1 MTITRL
7 LIAHHKKCDDMMLA
21 AKEVAAQLDW
31 TKVDM
36 ILRELSTE
44 LEKHLSVEEDVI
56 FPAYEKASGI
66 RSGPTQVMRQEHHQM
81 RGLLQTLQQ
90 ALADQENEIFI
101 KMIDTLIGLMQQ
113 HNMKEKQVLYPS
125 CDRLLVVDTLLPV
138 IRNRLS

>member
-7 LIAHHKKCDDMMLA
+7 LIAHHKKCEDMMLT

-90 ALADQENEIFI
+90 VLADQENEIFI

-113 HNMKEKQVLYPS
+113 HNMKEEQVLYPS

-138 IRNRLS
+138 IQNRLS

>member
-21 AKEVAAQLDW
+21 TKEVAAQLDW

-44 LEKHLSVEEDVI
+44 LEKHLNVEEDVI

-66 RSGPTQVMRQEHHQM
+66 RSGPTQVMRQEHRQM
-81 RGLLQTLQQ
+81 RDLLQALQQ
-90 ALADQENEIFI
+90 ALAGRESEIFI

-113 HNMKEKQVLYPS
+113 HNMKEEHVLYPS
-125 CDRLLVVDTLLPV
+125 CDRLLVMETLLPV
-138 IRNRLS
+138 IQNRLS